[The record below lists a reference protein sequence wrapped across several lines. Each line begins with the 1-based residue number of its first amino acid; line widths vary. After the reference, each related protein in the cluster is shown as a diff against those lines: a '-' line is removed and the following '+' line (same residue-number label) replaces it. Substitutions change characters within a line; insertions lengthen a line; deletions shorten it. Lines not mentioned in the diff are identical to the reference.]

1 MISDEQLDEYRMN
14 HIRVRVIRD
23 ANVRND
29 VKGYVV
35 AWNDE
40 YVLLRKGNRR
50 VIKIPRHYHIQ
61 PLSEERQTL
70 DFE

>member
-1 MISDEQLDEYRMN
+1 MVTDEQLDYYRMN
-14 HIRVRVIRD
+14 EIRIRVIRD

-50 VIKIPRHYHIQ
+50 VIKVPRHYPMQ
-61 PLSEERQTL
+61 PLSEERM
-70 DFE
+70 EPEI